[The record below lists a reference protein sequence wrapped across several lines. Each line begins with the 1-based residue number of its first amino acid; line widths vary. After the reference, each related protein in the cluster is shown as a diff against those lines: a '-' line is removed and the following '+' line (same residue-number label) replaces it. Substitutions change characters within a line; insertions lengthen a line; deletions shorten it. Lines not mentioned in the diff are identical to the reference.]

1 MINFDDVKKENIKQ
15 YNPNWKQIPDH
26 PYRTLTIGG
35 YDSGKTNSLFNL
47 ISRQTD
53 IDIIY

>member
-1 MINFDDVKKENIKQ
+1 MINSDDVTKENVKQ
-15 YNPNWKQIPDH
+15 YNPNWQQIPDH

-47 ISRQTD
+47 ISRQQ
-53 IDIIY
+53 ILI